1 MYVPISY
8 IQLQKCY
15 FIHVTLNLV
24 IKKVNLIAV
33 LLIGGGGGL
42 VIKEKKYFLLKQGGG
57 GSLKAVQ

>member
-42 VIKEKKYFLLKQGGG
+42 
-57 GSLKAVQ
+57 SLKKKNIFYLSKEEGGA